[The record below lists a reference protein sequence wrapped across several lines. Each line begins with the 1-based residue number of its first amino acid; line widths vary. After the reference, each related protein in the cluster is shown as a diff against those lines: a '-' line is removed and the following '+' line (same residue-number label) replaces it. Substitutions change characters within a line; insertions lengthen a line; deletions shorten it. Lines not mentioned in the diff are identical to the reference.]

1 MTKKKHFLVRFPP
14 FSLGKT
20 LHAPARR
27 RSKQHTNYLL
37 RSEIPYKM
45 VLSNAENL
53 QFNLGHSN
61 KTNNH
66 ASHLCSSVSKS
77 EDKFHLCF
85 LQAIQ
90 IILANLT
97 DVYPF

>member
-1 MTKKKHFLVRFPP
+1 MLFQGINKTEKQHFLVCFSP

-27 RSKQHTNYLL
+27 DQNTSQDG
-37 RSEIPYKM
+37 
-45 VLSNAENL
+45 SNAENL

-61 KTNNH
+61 KTNKH
-66 ASHLCSSVSKS
+66 ASHLCSSVFKS
-77 EDKFHLCF
+77 EEKFHLFF

-97 DVYPF
+97 GVYPF